1 MLRSSPA
8 IPDLGFMI
16 STSATKTT
24 KFKKTRKLKT
34 VNSKRNEYSA
44 AVTENLLKTKWFII

>member
-34 VNSKRNEYSA
+34 VNYKRNEYSA

>member
-16 STSATKTT
+16 STSATKKT
-24 KFKKTRKLKT
+24 KLKKTRKLKT

>member
-16 STSATKTT
+16 STSATKKT
-24 KFKKTRKLKT
+24 KLKKTRKLKT

-44 AVTENLLKTKWFII
+44 AVTENLLKTKRFI